1 MIRSCPC
8 SVPPISI
15 LMMMPLLATHNQLRG
30 STAVSPLVV
39 LYFVG
44 SRPTSG
50 DYLITDAMLCFNR
63 FQFRTLFVDMM
74 SATCSCTL
82 SMLPQNLSES
92 CGTRNSSEANRNVY
106 SSRTIMYE
114 MNLSIYIFC
123 RKIMY
128 FLSQ

>member
-1 MIRSCPC
+1 
-8 SVPPISI
+8 
-15 LMMMPLLATHNQLRG
+15 MMMPLLVTHNQLRG

-50 DYLITDAMLCFNR
+50 DYFYNRCYALFNG

-92 CGTRNSSEANRNVY
+92 CGTRNSSEAN
-106 SSRTIMYE
+106 IMIDI
-114 MNLSIYIFC
+114 NLSIFI
-123 RKIMY
+123 
-128 FLSQ
+128 FLSPDYILFVAVI